1 MSKKQKCEPKDM
13 NLNIL
18 TSKEFERH
26 ITDIMRDKHPIT
38 MIDAVVLYCE
48 EKNIEIET
56 AAALVSPRMKNRIEA
71 EAMDSN
77 MMMRKARLPID
88 DIENGSD

>member
-1 MSKKQKCEPKDM
+1 M

-26 ITDIMRDKHPIT
+26 ITGIMRDKHPIT
-38 MIDAVVLYCE
+38 MIDAIVLYCE

-56 AAALVSPRMKNRIEA
+56 AAALVSPRMKNRIET

-77 MMMRKARLPID
+77 MIMRKARLPLED
-88 DIENGSD
+88 DEL

>member
-1 MSKKQKCEPKDM
+1 MSKKQKCESKDM

-26 ITDIMRDKHPIT
+26 ITSIMREKQPIT
-38 MIDAVVLYCE
+38 MIDAIVLYCE

-56 AAALVSPRMKNRIEA
+56 AAALVSPRMKSRIET

-77 MMMRKARLPID
+77 MITKKARLPLED
-88 DIENGSD
+88 DEL

>member
-1 MSKKQKCEPKDM
+1 M

-26 ITDIMRDKHPIT
+26 ITEIMKIKHPIT
-38 MIDAVVLYCE
+38 MIDAIVMYCD

-56 AAALVSPRMKNRIEA
+56 AAALVSPRMKSKIES
-71 EAMDSN
+71 EAVKSN
-77 MMMRKARLPID
+77 LMSKRNRLPIEED
-88 DIENGSD
+88 EL